1 MTYIPRKMKRL
12 ALLLILFVAVTGCD
26 FLKALNDEIHTFV
39 IPLHDY
45 PEIID
50 APPEGCSVNLC
61 FRTNARDLDMYP
73 LHDSTLAEYC
83 TMAKEV
89 NGNVYSFTFSLDE
102 NETEEERMQCLVVC
116 YTKFSGFFWDKRYTI
131 RQLGRGLSSRR
142 D

>member
-1 MTYIPRKMKRL
+1 MKRL

-39 IPLHDY
+39 IPLYDY

-50 APPEGCSVNLC
+50 APPEGGFVNLC

-102 NETEEERMQCLVVC
+102 NETEEERMQRLVVC
-116 YTKFSGFFWDKRYTI
+116 YRKFSGTFWDKRYTI